1 MAGRVIIG
9 VIALLAISS
18 LGSVS
23 ARKGYGSGEQDWNF
37 VDVRTGAHMF
47 YWLYYTTANVSNY
60 TERPLAIWL
69 QGGPGAS
76 STGYGNF
83 EELGPLKL
91 DGSYRDWTW
100 VKDMNVMFID
110 NPVGS
115 GFSYVDGSSY
125 YTTTNKQIALDL
137 VELMKGFYNDHPE
150 FKTVPL
156 HIFCESYG
164 GKMAPEFA
172 LELYYAIQRKEIE
185 SNLVSVGLGDPWTS
199 PIDSVLSWAPFLL
212 QLGIVDQDGHDK
224 IEASALKTKNYVD
237 NEKWTQATLQWS
249 STQSVVLRESKGVD
263 FYNVETPT
271 LGDQYRLKARDTM
284 TPEELMYRTLV
295 KYDVD
300 EDRDQLLEDL
310 MLGPVTEALG
320 INTGV
325 KWGAQSGTT
334 FTKLMGDFMKPA
346 VHIGRSLQNMPLK
359 KCDFIILLVGE
370 LLSNTTVRV
379 GVFSGGLDLIC
390 ATPGAVNWI
399 SDMEWTDKKSY
410 EAASR
415 VGITVDRVLEGYE
428 KTAGNFSMFWV
439 NRAGHM
445 VPADNP
451 AAMSHILRLF
461 TNFG

>member
-1 MAGRVIIG
+1 MCRLLISFVVLLG
-9 VIALLAISS
+9 VCGFGA
-18 LGSVS
+18 VS
-23 ARKGYGSGEQDWNF
+23 ARAGYGPGEQDWGF

-47 YWLYYTTANVSNY
+47 YWLYYTSANVSSY

-83 EELGPLKL
+83 EELGPLHL
-91 DGSYRDWTW
+91 DGSYREWTW
-100 VKDMNVMFID
+100 VKDMNVIFID

-137 VELMKGFYNDHPE
+137 VEFMKGFYALHPE
-150 FKTVPL
+150 FKKVPL

-172 LELYYAIQRKEIE
+172 LELYYSIQRGEIE
-185 SNLVSVGLGDPWTS
+185 SNLQSVALGDPWTS
-199 PIDSVLSWAPFLL
+199 PIDSVLAWAPFLL

-224 IEASALKTKNYVD
+224 IEASALKTKQNVD
-237 NEKWTQATLQWS
+237 DGKWTQATLQWS

-263 FYNVETPT
+263 FYNVEKPT
-271 LGDQYRLKARDTM
+271 RGDQYLRQLSSM
-284 TPEELMYRTLV
+284 SSEERMYRTLV
-295 KYDVD
+295 HFDID
-300 EDRDQLLEDL
+300 EDRDQLLEEL
-310 MLGPVTEALG
+310 MRGPVTTALNITTG
-320 INTGV
+320 IN
-325 KWGAQSGTT
+325 WGAQSSTT
-334 FTKLMGDFMKPA
+334 FSKLMGDFMKPA
-346 VHIGRSLQNMPLK
+346 VHI
-359 KCDFIILLVGE
+359 VEE
-370 LLSNTTVRV
+370 LLNNSTVKV

-399 SDMEWTDKKSY
+399 ANMVWNDKNSY
-410 EAASR
+410 LQNPR
-415 VGITVDRVLEGYE
+415 VGINVDRVLEGYE

-451 AAMSHILRLF
+451 AAMSYILQHY

>member
-1 MAGRVIIG
+1 MSRLLISF
-9 VIALLAISS
+9 ALLTFVAFC
-18 LGSVS
+18 GFAAVN
-23 ARKGYGSGEQDWNF
+23 ARTGYGPGEQDWGF
-37 VDVRTGAHMF
+37 VDVRKGAHMF
-47 YWLYYTTANVSNY
+47 YWLYYTTANVSSY
-60 TERPLAIWL
+60 VDRPLAIWL

-83 EELGPLKL
+83 EELGPLTLEGK
-91 DGSYRDWTW
+91 YREWTW
-100 VKDMNVMFID
+100 VKDMNVIFID

-115 GFSYVDGSSY
+115 GFSYVDSSSE

-137 VELMKGFYNDHPE
+137 VEFMKGFYANHPE

-172 LELYYAIQRKEIE
+172 LELYYAIERNEIK
-185 SNLVSVGLGDPWTS
+185 SNFASVGLGDPWTS
-199 PIDSVLSWAPFLL
+199 PIDSVMAWAPYLL
-212 QLGIVDQDGHDK
+212 QLGIVDQSGHDK
-224 IEASALKTKNYVD
+224 IEASALKTKKYVD
-237 NEKWTQATLQWS
+237 QGKWTQATLQWS

-271 LGDQYRLKARDTM
+271 RGDQYLRRLLQM
-284 TPEELMYRTLV
+284 SPEESMYRTLV
-295 KYDVD
+295 QFDID
-300 EDRDQLLEDL
+300 ENRDKMLEEL
-310 MLGPVTEALG
+310 MRGPVTKALN
-320 INTGV
+320 ITTGV
-325 KWGAQSGTT
+325 KWGAQSSAT
-334 FTKLMGDFMKPA
+334 FNKLMGDFMKPA
-346 VHIGRSLQNMPLK
+346 VHI
-359 KCDFIILLVGE
+359 VEE
-370 LLSNTTVRV
+370 LLNKTTVEV

-399 SDMEWTDKKSY
+399 ADMQWVDKKSY
-410 EAASR
+410 LDTPR
-415 VGITVDRVLEGYE
+415 RGINVDGVLEGYQ

-451 AAMSHILRLF
+451 AAMSHILRQY

>member
-1 MAGRVIIG
+1 MSCLLISI
-9 VIALLAISS
+9 IALLALI
-18 LGSVS
+18 GHGAVD
-23 ARKGYGSGEQDWNF
+23 ARTGYGPGEQDWGF

-47 YWLYYTTANVSNY
+47 YWLYYTTANVTKY

-83 EELGPLKL
+83 EELGPLQL
-91 DGSYRDWTW
+91 DGSYREWTW
-100 VKDMNVMFID
+100 VKDMNVIFID

-115 GFSYVDGSSY
+115 GFSYVDGSPY

-137 VELMKGFYNDHPE
+137 VEFMKGFYKLHPE

-172 LELYYAIQRKEIE
+172 LELYYSIQRKEIE
-185 SNLVSVGLGDPWTS
+185 SNFVSVALGDPWTS

-212 QLGIVDQDGHDK
+212 QLGIVDESGYDK
-224 IEASALKTKNYVD
+224 IHASALKTQDYVD
-237 NEKWTQATLQWS
+237 REKWTQATLQWS

-271 LGDQYRLKARDTM
+271 RGDQYALRALDQLSQ
-284 TPEELMYRTLV
+284 EELMYRTLV
-295 KYDVD
+295 HYDID
-300 EDRDQLLEDL
+300 EDRDQILEDL
-310 MLGPVTEALG
+310 MLGPVTQALN
-320 INTGV
+320 ITTGV
-325 KWGAQSGTT
+325 KWGAQSGST
-334 FTKLMGDFMKPA
+334 FTKLMADFMKPA
-346 VHIGRSLQNMPLK
+346 VHI
-359 KCDFIILLVGE
+359 VGE
-370 LLSNTTVRV
+370 LLANTTVKV

-399 SDMEWTDKKSY
+399 ADMEWPGK
-410 EAASR
+410 EAYIASPR
-415 VGITVDRVLEGYE
+415 IGINVNRVLEGYE
-428 KTAGNFSMFWV
+428 KTSGNFSMFWV

-451 AAMSHILRLF
+451 SAMSYILRHF